1 MYAVCRVVCV
11 SCRVVCRVSCAVVL
25 MVKRFAQMCTLELNS
40 VCGCND
46 QTYSNPCLAFS
57 SGVSIRSF
65 GECQGVCRVS
75 CVVCRVS

>member
-1 MYAVCRVVCV
+1 
-11 SCRVVCRVSCAVVL
+11 

-75 CVVCRVS
+75 CAVCRVSCVVCREGELTRHTQH